1 MADQVR
7 RDEKRI
13 FEAVTPDLFRGRL
26 FLKKKD
32 PRFREGFKVLR
43 SFDFMPCGIPLR
55 MTRSFCHP
63 GARSAIGSM
72 RY

>member
-7 RDEKRI
+7 RDEKRV

-32 PRFREGFKVLR
+32 PRGSEGLLKA
-43 SFDFMPCGIPLR
+43 MPERGP
-55 MTRSFCHP
+55 
-63 GARSAIGSM
+63 A
-72 RY
+72 